1 MNTPAAFP
9 VALRRLARIP
19 GLAAGVVLTIAT
31 GVAALAVAFTLADA
45 AIFRLPPFP
54 DAARLS
60 MVYSTR
66 TSASNGTVRSRW
78 SWPRIQALRQRLTS
92 YESLA
97 SHSPSS
103 GLSLTGTDDTEPVAG
118 EFVSPSYFTVLG
130 TRPAAGRTF
139 LESENLIAGAHPVVL
154 LGFELWQRRYGSDPS
169 IIGRT
174 IGVNGQMLTV
184 VGVLPRGFRGLSNAA
199 QLWLPS
205 TMAPVLTYPGYLTT
219 NQNFIS
225 VVGKRRAG
233 VSSAEATREL
243 QRLGEQI
250 AAVQPDED
258 DETEVVRSAVEV
270 PLNAARV
277 DATTRRSLLLLF
289 GAVALLHILACINT
303 TSLLLGRAVSQRH
316 EAAVRAALGSGRG
329 RLFRVAFAESM
340 WLVIAGGL
348 VGGVVAAWVSRW
360 IDSPAALWG
369 PRNFYGTLAPF
380 ADPAFGLRS
389 LGFVL
394 ILSLVSAAGIA
405 LAPAIAASRV
415 SVADGLRQGAR
426 AGIEGIG
433 SMRLFTVRGAIVAA
447 ETGLAIV
454 LLVAGGLAIDSFR
467 RLRGADLGVDTR
479 QILTFTVQPPE
490 ARVPPELAPAFIDQ
504 LLEVIRAV
512 PGVDVVTVDGGAP
525 VTGSARSTLYIQGRP
540 APAPGEAPPVHRHY
554 VAPDHFTALGIPLLR
569 GRAFTAADRA
579 GTPRVAIIS
588 ASAARTFWPDES
600 PLGKRVWFGGG
611 SSFSSP
617 DSSAEIVGVVGD
629 VVYEPLMQQRN
640 PHSFYTPYAQ
650 FTYAWRMVMVRTSA
664 DPRALIPA
672 LRAAVRR
679 VDPDL
684 PLNEVMTLDARVGG
698 TLDRNRFDALLFGT
712 FSLLAL
718 LLSSTGIYAV
728 VSRAVKQRTREM
740 GIRLALGSSPAG
752 LLRLVV
758 TEGMIHPI
766 VGLLLGSVAALAAAG
781 TMRASLY
788 GVAPTDL
795 RVFVMAAGV
804 LLAVAAVAC
813 AVPGRRAARVDPME
827 SLRAE

>member
-1 MNTPAAFP
+1 MNGTFTLP
-9 VALRRLARIP
+9 VFRRLARAP
-19 GLAAGVVLTIAT
+19 GLALGVVFTIAS
-31 GVAALAVAFTLADA
+31 GVAALAVAFTMADA

-54 DAARLS
+54 EADRLA

-66 TSASNGTVRSRW
+66 NSASNGTVRGRW
-78 SWPRIQALRQRLTS
+78 SYPRILALRARLTS
-92 YESLA
+92 YEHLA

-103 GLSLTGTDDTEPVAG
+103 GLTLTGTDDTEPVTG
-118 EFVSPSYFTVLG
+118 EFVSPSYFAVLG

-139 LESENLIAGAHPVVL
+139 LESENLTAGAHPVVL
-154 LGFELWQRRYGSDPS
+154 LGFDLWQRRYGSDQS
-169 IIGRT
+169 IIGRA

-184 VGVLPRGFRGLSNAA
+184 IGVLPRGFRGLSNTA
-199 QLWLPS
+199 QLWVPA
-205 TMAPVLTYPGYLTT
+205 TMAPLLTYPEYLTT

-233 VSSAEATREL
+233 VSSLDATKEL
-243 QRLGEQI
+243 ELLGGQI
-250 AAVQPDED
+250 ATVQPDED
-258 DETEVVRSAVEV
+258 DDPQVVRSAVEV
-270 PLNAARV
+270 PLNEARV
-277 DATTRRSLLLLF
+277 DANSRRSLLLLF
-289 GAVALLHILACINT
+289 GAVALLHLLACINVA
-303 TSLLLGRAVSQRH
+303 SLLLGRAVGQRH
-316 EAAVRAALGSGRG
+316 EAAVRAALGSSRG
-329 RLFRVAFAESM
+329 RLFRQSFAESA
-340 WLVIAGGL
+340 WLVLAGGA

-360 IDSPAALWG
+360 IETPAALWG
-369 PRNFYGTLAPF
+369 PRNFYGTLAAF
-380 ADPAFGLRS
+380 ADPAFGIRS
-389 LGFVL
+389 TAFVL
-394 ILSLVSAAGIA
+394 LLSIVSALLIA
-405 LAPAIAASRV
+405 VAPAFAASRV

-426 AGIEGIG
+426 AGIEGVG
-433 SMRLFTVRGAIVAA
+433 TMRLFTVRGVIVAA
-447 ETGLAIV
+447 ETGLAVV
-454 LLVAGGLAIDSFR
+454 LLVAGGLTIDSFR

-490 ARVPPELAPAFIDQ
+490 VRVPPERAPAFIDR
-504 LLEVIRAV
+504 LLEVIRTV
-512 PGVDVVTVDGGAP
+512 PGVDAVSVDGGAP

-540 APAPGEAPPVHRHY
+540 EPAPNEAPPVHRHY
-554 VAPDHFTALGIPLLR
+554 VAPEHFRALGIPLLR
-569 GRAFTAADRA
+569 GRTFTAADRA
-579 GTPRVAIIS
+579 GSPRVAIIS
-588 ASAARTFWPDES
+588 ASAARAFWPDDS

-650 FTYAWRMVMVRTSA
+650 FTYAWRMVLVRTSA
-664 DPRALIPA
+664 EPRALLPA
-672 LRAAVRR
+672 LRSAVRR

-684 PLNEVMTLDARVGG
+684 PLNEVMTLEERVAG

-718 LLSSTGIYAV
+718 VLAATGIYAV

-740 GIRLALGSSPAG
+740 GVRLALGSSPAG

-758 TEGMIHPI
+758 VEGMIHPI

-781 TMRASLY
+781 LLRASLY

-795 RVFVMAAGV
+795 RVFGLATGV
-804 LLAVAAVAC
+804 LLGVAAAAC